1 MLILPNRRALHL
13 VLGLLGVSALASG
26 CAPQKPAVVETAR
39 FDASLPLDE
48 VMGHVIDPAAF
59 GYWKGSGTEETE
71 AGTKDLSPTTPE
83 GWEALENSAAVLI
96 EAGNM
101 LQLPGR
107 VRDPA
112 ADWNRY
118 AQQLSER
125 AVAAKTAAEKHDKA
139 AVFEE
144 GARLFQVCEACHQQ
158 YVIQPDLKANGR
170 PVGLPLPPWPKDFPA
185 KPLARSR

>member
-1 MLILPNRRALHL
+1 MLISPNRLAFHL
-13 VLGLLGVSALASG
+13 VLGLVGISVLISS
-26 CAPQKPAVVETAR
+26 CAPQKPAVVDQAK
-39 FDASLPLDE
+39 FDTSLPMDE

-107 VRDPA
+107 RRDPE

-118 AQQLSER
+118 AQQLSES
-125 AVAAKTAAEKHDKA
+125 AVAAKAAAEKHDKR

-144 GARLFQVCEACHQQ
+144 GAKLYQVCTACHAQ

-170 PVGLPLPPWPKDFPA
+170 PVGLPLPPWPKDFPS
-185 KPLARSR
+185 KP